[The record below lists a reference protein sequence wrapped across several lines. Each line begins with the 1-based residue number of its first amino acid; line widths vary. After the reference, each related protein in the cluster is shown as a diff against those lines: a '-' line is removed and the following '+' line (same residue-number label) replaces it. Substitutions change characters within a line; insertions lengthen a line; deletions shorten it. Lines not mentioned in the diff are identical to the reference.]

1 MYQEVFIGSVP
12 GGVHCQHVLI
22 GSRCSLVVYQEV
34 FIGSV
39 PGGVHW

>member
-12 GGVHCQHVLI
+12 GGVHWQCTR
-22 GSRCSLVVYQEV
+22 RCSLVVYQEV